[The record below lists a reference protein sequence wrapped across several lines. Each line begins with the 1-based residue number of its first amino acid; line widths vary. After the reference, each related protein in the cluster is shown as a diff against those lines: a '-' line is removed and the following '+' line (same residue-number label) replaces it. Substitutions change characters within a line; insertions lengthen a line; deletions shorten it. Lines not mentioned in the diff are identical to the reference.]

1 MPARKVY
8 DLMVKVGEYQ
18 NSAGEKKGR
27 YVQAGRVMQSDDG
40 GEYVLINRTFN
51 PAGVP
56 DLTGK
61 GGDAVLL
68 SKFEPRTNDL
78 GGGVAPTQRQ
88 SVAGAT
94 PTPKPKQSGLGDL
107 EDDIPF

>member
-68 SKFEPRTNDL
+68 SKFEPRNNDL
-78 GGGVAPTQRQ
+78 GGGAAPTQRQ
-88 SVAGAT
+88 AGAT
-94 PTPKPKQSGLGDL
+94 PKPERSPGLADM